1 MNKSNNEI
9 IRQAIASAAE
19 SARGILE
26 AAEQR
31 GKESG
36 EAVAENA
43 RALLEAAGQK
53 SRQGRNAIAKKANAI
68 KKEQEISAIKR
79 KAKKVIV
86 NGQEGLEK
94 YKSNQSIVGT
104 VATDI
109 YYDLENLGASIN
121 DLSLVELRVLCD
133 ECISHIAERKT
144 SDNVNR
150 ASRKLENSELTIIY
164 DKAAETYAEFMDIVC
179 NLDEY
184 QLRCN
189 SCKYYHH
196 STCMRAHGPQSGQR
210 VLPTDGCNRHE
221 VDTER

>member
-1 MNKSNNEI
+1 MNKPNSEK
-9 IRQAIASAAE
+9 IRQAIEAAAE
-19 SARGILE
+19 GAKDILE
-26 AAEQR
+26 VAGQK
-31 GKESG
+31 GKESS

-43 RALLEAAGQK
+43 RALLEAVGQK
-53 SRQGRNAIAKKANAI
+53 SRQGGKALAKRANTI
-68 KKEQEISAIKR
+68 KRDQEIGVIKR
-79 KAKKVIV
+79 KAKKVIA

-94 YKSNQSIVGT
+94 YRSNQSIVGT

-133 ECISHIAERKT
+133 DYISHISERKT
-144 SDNVNR
+144 SDSVNK

-164 DKAAETYAEFMDIVC
+164 DKAAEAYAEFMDIVC
-179 NLDEY
+179 SLDER
-184 QLRCN
+184 QLCCN